1 VYHQEYK
8 DTSGVDFLRKA
19 GVEVELME
27 DLS

>member
-1 VYHQEYK
+1 VYHNEYK

-19 GVEVELME
+19 GVEVEWIA

>member
-19 GVEVELME
+19 GVEVELIE
-27 DLS
+27 DLD

>member
-19 GVEVELME
+19 GVEVELIE

>member
-1 VYHQEYK
+1 VYHNEYK

-19 GVEVELME
+19 GVEVELIE